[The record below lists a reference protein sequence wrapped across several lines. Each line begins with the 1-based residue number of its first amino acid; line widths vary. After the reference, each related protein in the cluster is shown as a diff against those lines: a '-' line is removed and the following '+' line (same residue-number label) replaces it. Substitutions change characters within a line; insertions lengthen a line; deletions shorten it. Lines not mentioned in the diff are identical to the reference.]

1 MMLRRP
7 DGRRSRLGAVAMHA
21 NLHKRTHQV
30 LENKGFSILASL
42 EIVHYEYIFR
52 KAAEATACVF
62 GAFAEVRKGQAPHDL
77 ASTIQLENSKNKATL
92 CLDLLRFLRRRVVL
106 HCRSRGATGSHPSG
120 TPVARQERPARQP
133 PSPASGRR
141 DIFRSSRTN
150 PLCPWIRWVF
160 LEAGGAP
167 LPVAR
172 RDRLSSVW
180 HAGRETKSDQRAS
193 HLLPRTEEG
202 TFSEVQEQTHF
213 VLGFAGFFWRLVV
226 LDHRSRGATGSH
238 PSGTPVARQERPAR
252 QPPSPA
258 NGRRDGLGR
267 GEC

>member
-92 CLDLLRFLRRRVVL
+92 CLDLLRFLWRRVAL
-106 HCRSRGATGSHPSG
+106 H
-120 TPVARQERPARQP
+120 
-133 PSPASGRR
+133 
-141 DIFRSSRTN
+141 
-150 PLCPWIRWVF
+150 
-160 LEAGGAP
+160 
-167 LPVAR
+167 
-172 RDRLSSVW
+172 
-180 HAGRETKSDQRAS
+180 
-193 HLLPRTEEG
+193 
-202 TFSEVQEQTHF
+202 
-213 VLGFAGFFWRLVV
+213 
-226 LDHRSRGATGSH
+226 HRSRGATGSH
-238 PSGTPVARQERPAR
+238 PSGTPVARRSATGAPATFSRERKK
-252 QPPSPA
+252 
-258 NGRRDGLGR
+258 GHF
-267 GEC
+267 